1 MELFLKSTAVEA
13 WHRRCSAPSRPSP
26 HGRGHGGRPQCSSPG
41 PARARSALRL
51 TPTTRSKPPSRAWT
65 FWDRFEPGSNARA
78 WLHRI
83 LVNTFIN
90 AYRKQRRERELFKQA
105 GEEARREAH
114 TAADLRVAE
123 HDGLG
128 DEVGAALGALP
139 AEFRAVVELVDLRD
153 LSYREVAGELECPI
167 GTVMS
172 RLHRARKQLQEMLAD
187 YAHNEGYVALAAQA
201 AA

>member
-1 MELFLKSTAVEA
+1 MESQLATHQDDCFDAAVARHAHSLREA
-13 WHRRCSAPSRPSP
+13 
-26 HGRGHGGRPQCSSPG
+26 
-41 PARARSALRL
+41 ARRL
-51 TPTTRSKPPSRAWT
+51 TGSVDEADDLVQEATLRAWT

-90 AYRKQRRERELFKQA
+90 AYRKQRRERELFRQA
-105 GEEARREAH
+105 GEEARREAL
-114 TAADLRVAE
+114 TSSSFNAAQR
-123 HDGLG
+123 DGVG
-128 DEVGAALGALP
+128 DEVGAALAALP
-139 AEFRAVVELVDLRD
+139 SEFRTVVELVDLGD
-153 LSYREVAGELECPI
+153 FSYREVASELGCPI

-187 YAHNEGYVALAAQA
+187 YALSEGYMPDAAHVA